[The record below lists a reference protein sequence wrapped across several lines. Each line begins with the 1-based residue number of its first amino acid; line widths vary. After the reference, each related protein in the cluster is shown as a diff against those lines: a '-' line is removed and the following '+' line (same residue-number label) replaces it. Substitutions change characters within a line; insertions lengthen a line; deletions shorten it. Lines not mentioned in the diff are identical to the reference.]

1 VRRSRVWVAVG
12 LALLVTVPAAQAA
25 TPLPP
30 PRLSEE
36 GAVKILLEEDGVSA
50 WVARYPPD
58 SLVTEAEYDEEYR
71 DWTVKAWSGDA
82 GQIVLG
88 RVDDLTG
95 LVEDAWTGPQVAW
108 PMARGTEG
116 AFGGKRLN
124 SLAVWLGFCALFV
137 LGLAD
142 LRRLRSVRNLDLLVL
157 VSLSVSLW
165 FFNEGRIFTSV
176 PLVYPVLLYLL
187 ARTLWI
193 GLRGRPSVASR
204 PVWPVWLLVAAT
216 IFLAGFR
223 IGLDVGDS
231 NVIDVGYSG
240 VIGAHRIAS
249 GQAPYGHFPLEEGEE
264 CGPADRNGRV
274 VLRIQENGRCEGQN
288 AHGDTYGPVTYQA
301 YLPGYAFFGW
311 KGKGDPL
318 HAAHFTAIVF
328 DLACMLGLVLVG
340 LRYGDRRLAATLAFA
355 WAAYPFTQYVASSSS
370 NDAIQPALLIF
381 GFWLAA
387 SPWGRGSLAA
397 LASWT
402 KFAPLVV
409 APLWATYP
417 ERRLRPTALFLAA
430 FAAATLAAFWVLVLE
445 PDSLGALRT
454 VWDRTIGH
462 QLGRESPFS
471 LWDWRQYHAGLP
483 DLHLVQRAL
492 QVLLFV
498 GAIALAFVPR
508 RKSALQLA
516 ALTAALLIGFEIA
529 LTHWF
534 YLYVAWFFPFVA
546 FVILAPETAEGGSQG
561 EPPSVAGGD
570 AIER

>member
-1 VRRSRVWVAVG
+1 MSRARVG
-12 LALLVTVPAAQAA
+12 LAVLLAALVAAPAVRAA
-25 TPLPP
+25 PPPLPP
-30 PRLSEE
+30 PNLTEE
-36 GAVKILLEEDGVSA
+36 RAVGILLAEDGVRA
-50 WVARYPPD
+50 WVARYPAE
-58 SLVTEAEYDEEYR
+58 SLVTEAEYSTEHR

-95 LVEDAWTGPQVAW
+95 AVEDAWTGPQVAW
-108 PMARGTEG
+108 PMARGG
-116 AFGGKRLN
+116 GHVFGGKRLN
-124 SLAVWLGFCALFV
+124 SLPVWLGFCAAFF

-142 LRRLRSVRNLDLLVL
+142 LRRLRSVRNLDLVVL
-157 VSLSVSLW
+157 SSLSVSLW
-165 FFNEGRIFTSV
+165 FFNDGRIFTSV

-187 ARTLWI
+187 GRMLWI
-193 GLRGRPSVASR
+193 GVRPRPSRASR
-204 PVWPVWLLVAAT
+204 PLWPVWLLAAAT

-223 IGLDVGDS
+223 IGLDLSGAA
-231 NVIDVGYSG
+231 VIDVGYSG

-249 GQAPYGHFPLEEGEE
+249 GQAPYGHFPQATGRP
-264 CGPADRNGRV
+264 CGPEDRNGRA
-274 VLRIQENGRCEGQN
+274 VLRIQTNGRCEKQN
-288 AHGDTYGPVTYQA
+288 EHGDTYGPVAYEA

-311 KGKGDPL
+311 KGDNDPL
-318 HAAHFTAIVF
+318 HAAHFTSIAF
-328 DLACMLGLVLVG
+328 DLACILGLVLVG

-355 WAAYPFTQYVASSSS
+355 WAAYPFTQYVASTSS

-387 SPWGRGSLAA
+387 SPWGRGGLAA

-417 ERRLRPTALFLAA
+417 ERRLRPTVFFLAA
-430 FAAATLAAFWVLVLE
+430 FAAATLAAFWVLLLE
-445 PDSLGALRT
+445 PDPLGAVRT
-454 VWDRTIGH
+454 VWDRALGH

-492 QVLLFV
+492 QVLLLV
-498 GAIALAFVPR
+498 AAIALAFVPR
-508 RKSALQLA
+508 RKSPLQLA
-516 ALTAALLIGFEIA
+516 ALTAALLIGFEIV

-534 YLYVAWFFPFVA
+534 YLYVAWFFPFAA
-546 FVILAPETAEGGSQG
+546 FALLAPETDEGGSPG
-561 EPPSVAGGD
+561 EPPSVAGG
-570 AIER
+570 

>member
-1 VRRSRVWVAVG
+1 LVNRARVG
-12 LALLVTVPAAQAA
+12 LAVLLAALAA
-25 TPLPP
+25 ASELRAAPPPLPP
-30 PRLSEE
+30 PNLTEQR
-36 GAVKILLEEDGVSA
+36 AVEILLDEDGVRA
-50 WVARYPPD
+50 WVARYPRE
-58 SLVTEAEYDEEYR
+58 SLVTEGEYDPEYR

-95 LVEDAWTGPQVAW
+95 LVKDAWTGPQVAW
-108 PMARGTEG
+108 PMARGAEG

-124 SLAVWLGFCALFV
+124 SFPVWLGFCAVFV

-142 LRRLRSVRNLDLLVL
+142 LRRLRSVRNLDLVVL

-165 FFNEGRIFTSV
+165 YFNDGRIFTSV

-193 GLRGRPSVASR
+193 GLRGRPCSASR
-204 PVWPVWLLVAAT
+204 PIWPVWLLVAAT

-249 GQAPYGHFPLEEGEE
+249 GQAPYGHFPLESGKA
-264 CGPADRNGRV
+264 CGPADRSGRT

-288 AHGDTYGPVTYQA
+288 EHGDTYGPVTYEA
-301 YLPGYAFFGW
+301 YLPGYAIFGW

-328 DLACMLGLVLVG
+328 DLACVLGLVLVG

-355 WAAYPFTQYVASSSS
+355 WAAYPFTQYVASSSA
-370 NDAIQPALLIF
+370 NDAIQPALLIL

-397 LASWT
+397 LA
-402 KFAPLVV
+402 
-409 APLWATYP
+409 
-417 ERRLRPTALFLAA
+417 
-430 FAAATLAAFWVLVLE
+430 
-445 PDSLGALRT
+445 
-454 VWDRTIGH
+454 
-462 QLGRESPFS
+462 
-471 LWDWRQYHAGLP
+471 
-483 DLHLVQRAL
+483 
-492 QVLLFV
+492 
-498 GAIALAFVPR
+498 
-508 RKSALQLA
+508 
-516 ALTAALLIGFEIA
+516 
-529 LTHWF
+529 
-534 YLYVAWFFPFVA
+534 
-546 FVILAPETAEGGSQG
+546 
-561 EPPSVAGGD
+561 
-570 AIER
+570 

>member
-1 VRRSRVWVAVG
+1 MKRARVG
-12 LALLVTVPAAQAA
+12 LAVLAALLLAAVPSARAQ

-30 PRLSEE
+30 PRLTEE
-36 GAVKILLEEDGVSA
+36 RAVAILLDEDGVRA
-50 WVARYPPD
+50 WVARYPRE
-58 SLVTEAEYDEEYR
+58 SLVTEGEYDDEYR

-108 PMARGTEG
+108 PMARGDEG

-124 SLAVWLGFCALFV
+124 SLPVWLGFCAVFV

-165 FFNEGRIFTSV
+165 FFNDGRIFTSV

-187 ARTLWI
+187 GRTLWI
-193 GLRGRPSVASR
+193 GLRGRPPAASR

-223 IGLDVGDS
+223 IGLDFGDS

-240 VIGAHRIAS
+240 VIGAHRIAN
-249 GQAPYGHFPLEEGEE
+249 GQAPYGHFPLEEGR
-264 CGPADRNGRV
+264 GVRARRPQRPR
-274 VLRIQENGRCEGQN
+274 R
-288 AHGDTYGPVTYQA
+288 
-301 YLPGYAFFGW
+301 
-311 KGKGDPL
+311 
-318 HAAHFTAIVF
+318 AAHPGERPLRGAERARRHVRPGDVSGVPARLCDLRLAGEGGRACTPRTSRRSSSTSPAI
-328 DLACMLGLVLVG
+328 LGLVLVG

-381 GFWLAA
+381 GFWLAS
-387 SPWGRGSLAA
+387 SPWGRGSFAA

-417 ERRLRPTALFLAA
+417 ERRAPAHGVLRRGLRAGDAGGVLG
-430 FAAATLAAFWVLVLE
+430 AAARARSARRGGNRAGTA
-445 PDSLGALRT
+445 
-454 VWDRTIGH
+454 TIAH
-462 QLGRESPFS
+462 QFGRESPFS

-483 DLHLVQRAL
+483 DLHLVQWAL
-492 QVLLFV
+492 QVLLVV
-498 GAIALAFVPR
+498 GAVALAFVPR
-508 RKSALQLA
+508 RKSPLQLA
-516 ALTAALLIGFEIA
+516 ALTAALLIGFEIV

-546 FVILAPETAEGGSQG
+546 FAHPRPGNGRGRLRR
-561 EPPSVAGGD
+561 PPSVPVGG
-570 AIER
+570 